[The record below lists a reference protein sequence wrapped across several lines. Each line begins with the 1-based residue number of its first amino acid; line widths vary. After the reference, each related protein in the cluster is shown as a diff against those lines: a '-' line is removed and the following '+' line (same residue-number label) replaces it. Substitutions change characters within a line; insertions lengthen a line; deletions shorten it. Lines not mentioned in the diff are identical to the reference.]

1 MKIGVAIDASCDLP
15 RSYID
20 EHRLVILPG
29 LLEFGDKEIVD
40 VRDAADTLG
49 IYRRFI
55 ADKSLDSRSRALD
68 VEKIRDLFLDDL
80 VLKYDRVL
88 VLSVSANRGRVFEHA
103 TQASY
108 AILQG
113 YRERREAAGLSGQ
126 FALRVLDSGSVG
138 PGEGVL
144 AHEAVR
150 MIEEDAPPFEKLRRI
165 VKDMARRVVCLTVP
179 NDLWYLHHRARAKGE
194 NSMSVGAYRIGRM
207 LDIKP
212 VLEMRTGESRVAAR
226 ARGFE
231 RAVSLVLQEARDRM
245 SRGHLR
251 PVVAMS
257 FGGDPRLIREMHA
270 YQEFEGFA
278 AMHRCQLHLSVM
290 SATMA
295 VNVGP
300 GAFALAWIDD

>member
-20 EHRLVILPG
+20 EHRLVVMPG
-29 LLEFGDKEIVD
+29 LLEFGDKEIID
-40 VRDAADTLG
+40 VRDPTDTLAV
-49 IYRRFI
+49 YRRFI
-55 ADKSLDSRSRALD
+55 ADKSLESRSRALD
-68 VEKIRDLFLDDL
+68 VEKIRDLFLEDL
-80 VLKYDRVL
+80 VLRYDRVL
-88 VLSVSANRGRVFEHA
+88 VLCVSGNRGRVFEHA

-126 FALRVLDSGSVG
+126 FALRVLDSGNVG

-150 MIEEDAPPFEKLRRI
+150 MIEEESPPFEKLRRT
-165 VKDMARRVVCLTVP
+165 VKDMADRVVCLTVP
-179 NDLWYLHHRARAKGE
+179 NDLWYLHSRGRTKGE
-194 NSMSVGAYRIGRM
+194 TSMSVGAYRVGR
-207 LDIKP
+207 IFNVKP
-212 VLEMRTGESRVAAR
+212 ILEMRRGQSRVAAR
-226 ARGFE
+226 ARSFE
-231 RAVSLVLQEARDRM
+231 RAVSLVLREAKDRI
-245 SRGHLR
+245 SRGNVR

-270 YQEFEGFA
+270 YQDFEAFA
-278 AMHRCQLHLSVM
+278 AMHRIELQLSVM